1 MRVKAKK
8 QNSTMTKKSKI
19 DIYDRYI
26 MQGGDMTLDEI
37 EKIVKESLG
46 LSNVSLKEDLFD
58 DFIVMIIEE
67 LNTRKK

>member
-1 MRVKAKK
+1 
-8 QNSTMTKKSKI
+8 MTKKSKI

>member
-1 MRVKAKK
+1 
-8 QNSTMTKKSKI
+8 MTKKSKI

-46 LSNVSLKEDLFD
+46 LMAISLAFQLLL
-58 DFIVMIIEE
+58 VQVE
-67 LNTRKK
+67 LKRLLSLN